1 MNTFENTLLK
11 HKKLLFEHFHLNESE
26 NMVSDVD
33 KLINHLKN
41 KKKVLFITT
50 SNRWIGDKQKA
61 KSTILAEYIAEQL
74 GNTTVIDASKLKIY
88 DCEGNVS
95 KHEGNN
101 CGVKDAKLKDDKK
114 NPTGNHR
121 CWCSFNNKDDE
132 LWEITKPLFEADAIV
147 FFVSTRWGQTN
158 GIYQKL
164 IERLTWLENRH
175 STLKED
181 NIIADKEAGI
191 VLIGQNW
198 NGSSVVDIQ
207 KQVLKFFGFKVPDTL
222 SFNWQYLQDAKD
234 ETADSYKAAPK
245 QFEKDFGVKIK
256 D

>member
-1 MNTFENTLLK
+1 MNTFEDTLLK
-11 HKKLLFEHFHLNESE
+11 HKKLLFEHFNLNESE
-26 NMVSDVD
+26 NMVSEVD

-41 KKKVLFITT
+41 KNKVLFVTT
-50 SNRWIGDKQKA
+50 SNRWVGDKQKP
-61 KSTILAEYIAEQL
+61 KSTILAQYIAEQL
-74 GNTTVIDASKLKIY
+74 GNTTVIDASKLKIH
-88 DCEGNVS
+88 DCEGNIS

-101 CGVKDAKLKDDKK
+101 CGVKESKLKDDKK

-121 CWCSFNNKDDE
+121 CWCSLNNKDDE

-198 NGSSVVDIQ
+198 NGSSVVDVQ
-207 KQVLKFFGFKVPDTL
+207 KQVLKFFGFKVPDVL
-222 SFNWQYLQDAKD
+222 SFNWQYLKDSKD
-234 ETADSYKAAPK
+234 ETAESYKAAPK
-245 QFEKDFGVKIK
+245 QFEKDFGVEIK